1 MDNGVETVELYQNG
15 VLKSKTVDG
24 VPQAVTDQKNPKN
37 PNKYERGGNNGADYQ
52 MAAKWED
59 VPAKVGSG
67 KWEDVPA
74 KVGSG
79 KWEDVPVNPEEKKT
93 TTIMTPTW
101 ALWAIDNA
109 KIAQK

>member
-1 MDNGVETVELYQNG
+1 MYQNG

-24 VPQAVTDQKNPKN
+24 VPQAVTDQKNP
-37 PNKYERGGNNGADYQ
+37 NKYERGGNNGADYQ
-52 MAAKWED
+52 MAE
-59 VPAKVGSG
+59 
-67 KWEDVPA
+67 WEDVPA